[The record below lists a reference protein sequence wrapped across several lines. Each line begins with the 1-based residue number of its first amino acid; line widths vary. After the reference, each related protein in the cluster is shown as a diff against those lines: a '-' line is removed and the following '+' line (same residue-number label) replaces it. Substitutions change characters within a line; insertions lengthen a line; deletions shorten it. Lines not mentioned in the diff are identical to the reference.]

1 MERSQ
6 VKWLYISIGFSLLV
20 LVIILFLTINEN
32 TIKYIREINPLF
44 LLLAFL
50 THIMTM
56 CFWAWRVQKMSG
68 SLGYRI
74 GFFYCLN
81 LVFAN
86 LLAAA
91 ITPAQAG
98 GEPVAEAAHCRVDPR
113 SILEAL
119 LFVGL
124 PGGEPLSS
132 RRVARLMRG
141 VRAAEIDELAAELGS
156 EYTANGCPYEIISN
170 ASGWLL
176 RLRDEY
182 RQLGVLLE
190 AKTRRVRLDAA
201 ALDALA
207 VVAWNQPVAKSRFAE
222 LGCDASPAVLRQLV
236 RRGLLELAKPSGDA
250 ADGSGV
256 EPTYRTTKKF
266 LDVFQLRN
274 LDDLPDPREPP
285 R

>member
-1 MERSQ
+1 MSLPEHNSSAGFQ
-6 VKWLYISIGFSLLV
+6 GPPADGGMSIDRLAQAFAAMMGEPDPYATAEVGAEQLV
-20 LVIILFLTINEN
+20 EVDASPDLD
-32 TIKYIREINPLF
+32 
-44 LLLAFL
+44 
-50 THIMTM
+50 
-56 CFWAWRVQKMSG
+56 
-68 SLGYRI
+68 
-74 GFFYCLN
+74 
-81 LVFAN
+81 
-86 LLAAA
+86 
-91 ITPAQAG
+91 QAG

-207 VVAWNQPVAKSRFAE
+207 VVAWNQPVAKSQFAE
-222 LGCDASPAVLRQLV
+222 LGCDASPAILRQLV
-236 RRGLLELAKPSGDA
+236 RRGLLELAKPSSDA
-250 ADGSGV
+250 ADASDV